1 MTSQRPPHVV
11 LGQTNCNQTRNR
23 VLAALLANQ
32 WDPWHLHA
40 ELVDLQLDQILFE
53 SVAETAYVYFPV
65 TAVVSLLY
73 VMRDGESC
81 EIAVVGNEGV
91 VGLLPFMGGSAQ
103 SIQARVQSAG
113 QGYRIRASIV
123 QDEICRASTVL
134 EIVRPFADATN
145 AQVAQTA
152 VCNRYHSIDQ
162 QLCRRLLLGMDRMQ
176 SHELIMSHQSAAS
189 LLGVRRESVTIAALR
204 LQDSGAIRYNRGRIV
219 VLDRRQLEHRACEC
233 YGALKKV
240 YERLPGETLDAS
252 QRHPPAYANKWSRA
266 RDPFPTRARKIGE
279 SLMPNLPPG
288 PGSRA
293 PALNR

>member
-1 MTSQRPPHVV
+1 
-11 LGQTNCNQTRNR
+11 LGQANGDQFRNR
-23 VLAALLANQ
+23 VLAALSAKQ
-32 WDPWHLHA
+32 WEPWHLHV
-40 ELVDLQLDQILFE
+40 ELVDLQVDQILFE
-53 SVAETAYVYFPV
+53 SVAEAAYVYFPV

-103 SIQARVQSAG
+103 SIQAKVQNAG
-113 QGYRIRASIV
+113 QGYRIRASTV
-123 QDEICRASTVL
+123 HEEICRASTVL
-134 EIVRPFADATN
+134 ETVRPFADAMN

-176 SHELIMSHQSAAS
+176 SHELMMSHQLAAS

-219 VLDRRQLEHRACEC
+219 VLDRRQLEERACEC
-233 YGALKKV
+233 YGALKTV
-240 YERLPGETLDAS
+240 YERLPGETLDVS
-252 QRHPPAYANKWSRA
+252 SCQMPACGTQWPKA
-266 RDPFPTRARKIGE
+266 RDPFPARGRKLGE
-279 SLMPNLPPG
+279 ALMPKLPSG
-288 PGSRA
+288 VRVGA
-293 PALNR
+293 PVANR